1 MPIALDEVPS
11 RGSQGASAGRRRVR
25 IPGAVL
31 LAALFSSA
39 AVAQSPPGTTAQQAL
54 APSESSQ
61 VKGVLLA
68 DRPDDTVFLAVEAID
83 DGSIGLFVSSMAP
96 RCRAPE
102 DVFDL
107 PVQVDRAGFQLKHV
121 IRQQHTQ
128 SNGACVESI
137 ATVYQAEH
145 YWPLKTA
152 TAVTLHLPWGAV
164 ALNDAA
170 LAHLKSITPARP
182 PVTLPDDAATYTAL
196 LDQLTELL
204 AAGRNQE
211 ARAAAEKVLPYFAR
225 RPPDEGGR
233 FFGILGT
240 ARRRTSDLSL
250 AAASFEVA
258 IRLLEIAGDTLS
270 LGVVSDNLATV
281 RRLQKRLPEAEAA
294 SDRAIAAFESLDTP
308 SGKASLGG
316 AYNNRSLILA
326 DQGSAELALVYNER
340 ALALLK
346 IAYKDDPQA
355 LRPFLEDNKFLRK
368 AIKKP

>member
-1 MPIALDEVPS
+1 M
-11 RGSQGASAGRRRVR
+11 
-25 IPGAVL
+25 
-31 LAALFSSA
+31 
-39 AVAQSPPGTTAQQAL
+39 
-54 APSESSQ
+54 
-61 VKGVLLA
+61 LLA
-68 DRPDDTVFLAVEAID
+68 DRPDDTLLLAVEAFD
-83 DGSIGLFVSSMAP
+83 DGSIGLVVSSLAP
-96 RCRAPE
+96 RCRVPE

-121 IRQQHTQ
+121 IRQQQ
-128 SNGACVESI
+128 PQPDGACAESI

-164 ALNDAA
+164 PLNEAG
-170 LAHLKSITPARP
+170 LAYLKSITPARP
-182 PVTLPDDAATYTAL
+182 PPALPDDAATYSGL

-211 ARAAAEKVLPYFAR
+211 ARAAAEKVLPYFVQ

-250 AAASFEVA
+250 AAASFEVG
-258 IRLLEIAGDTLS
+258 IRLLEIAGDTHS

-308 SGKASLGG
+308 GGKASLGG
-316 AYNNRSLILA
+316 AYNNRSLILW
-326 DQGSAELALVYNER
+326 DQGSPELALVYNEK

-346 IAYKDDPQA
+346 VAYRDDPQA

-368 AIKKP
+368 AIKTP